1 MILSECIWILLVSPK
16 LDRSFEKLSDE
27 KKNKKIKDSV
37 EKTVIFFALASENEY
52 NTLRI
57 FYYCPLGDF
66 Q

>member
-1 MILSECIWILLVSPK
+1 MILSERIWILLVSPK

-52 NTLRI
+52 NILR
-57 FYYCPLGDF
+57 LV
-66 Q
+66 